1 MSSNMNRLKF
11 SVGPLEVP
19 SFRMIERH
27 YFKGK
32 LLRNYDFTFGFCI
45 PNSTN
50 TWEAIYDMPENSPK
64 TIEEMV
70 SSSASS
76 SNHSNT
82 HTGALSRRSIND
94 FWPQQL
100 TTPKTVLVFSFMM
113 LQISSPD
120 EHISDTFYFV
130 EDRLIMHNKA
140 YFKYVWE
147 REWMKT
153 LPRLTRTT
161 TTRRL

>member
-1 MSSNMNRLKF
+1 MNRLKF

-94 FWPQQL
+94 F
-100 TTPKTVLVFSFMM
+100 
-113 LQISSPD
+113 
-120 EHISDTFYFV
+120 
-130 EDRLIMHNKA
+130 
-140 YFKYVWE
+140 
-147 REWMKT
+147 
-153 LPRLTRTT
+153 
-161 TTRRL
+161 

>member
-1 MSSNMNRLKF
+1 MVKYSLNLNRNWLVKQYEMVNQKEIMVDVKSEEFLKF
-11 SVGPLEVP
+11 KTVRTLLKFCVGPKEVP
-19 SFRMIERH
+19 NFRMIERH

-94 FWPQQL
+94 F
-100 TTPKTVLVFSFMM
+100 
-113 LQISSPD
+113 
-120 EHISDTFYFV
+120 
-130 EDRLIMHNKA
+130 
-140 YFKYVWE
+140 
-147 REWMKT
+147 
-153 LPRLTRTT
+153 
-161 TTRRL
+161 